1 MIFDVNVACYVSRSK
16 LSTRDIRISVAQQT
30 APLRDEKVR
39 RTVANNKP
47 MPTALLGA
55 CSGRAAGGLFGS
67 IWVNPQGL
75 ACVSVEFKK
84 NWRLLSPGVNALL
97 ATSYRAAS
105 ASLQGV
111 ASHVRA
117 DLLFR
122 QHRRLLL
129 H

>member
-1 MIFDVNVACYVSRSK
+1 
-16 LSTRDIRISVAQQT
+16 VAQQT

-67 IWVNPQGL
+67 MWVNPLGL

-111 ASHVRA
+111 
-117 DLLFR
+117 
-122 QHRRLLL
+122 
-129 H
+129 

>member
-1 MIFDVNVACYVSRSK
+1 M
-16 LSTRDIRISVAQQT
+16 AQQT

-67 IWVNPQGL
+67 MWVNPLGL

-84 NWRLLSPGVNALL
+84 NWRLLSPGVHALL

>member
-1 MIFDVNVACYVSRSK
+1 M
-16 LSTRDIRISVAQQT
+16 AQQT

-67 IWVNPQGL
+67 MWVNPLGL

-84 NWRLLSPGVNALL
+84 KLEV
-97 ATSYRAAS
+97 
-105 ASLQGV
+105 V
-111 ASHVRA
+111 
-117 DLLFR
+117 
-122 QHRRLLL
+122 
-129 H
+129 